1 MTCRDTLDKIYDFE
15 GEKPFSLWIRL
26 QIAFHVV
33 FCPRCAEKAARLE
46 AARALMRSGFLP
58 PSPELAD
65 AVMSRVYAQE
75 RDLVPD
81 MPFEEEESSPEVSFG
96 SWVFTGFIV
105 LLSLSTAFMGMD
117 FIKVA
122 SAQGSS
128 FLLPVGITIGVV
140 VTCYGALFIGSHLKE
155 LSDRFRLR

>member
-1 MTCRDTLDKIYDFE
+1 MLDKIYDFE
-15 GEKPFSLWIRL
+15 GEKSFSLWIRL
-26 QIAFHVV
+26 QIAFHVI
-33 FCPRCAEKAARLE
+33 FCPHCAEKAARLE
-46 AARALMRSGFLP
+46 AARALMRTGFLP
-58 PSPELAD
+58 SSPELAD
-65 AVMSRVYAQE
+65 SIMSSVYAE
-75 RDLVPD
+75 DRDLVPD
-81 MPFEEEESSPEVSFG
+81 MPFEEEEISPEVSFG

>member
-1 MTCRDTLDKIYDFE
+1 MLDKIYDFDS
-15 GEKPFSLWIRL
+15 GKSLSLWGRL
-26 QIAFHVV
+26 QIAFHVIC
-33 FCPRCAEKAARLE
+33 CPQCAEKAARLE
-46 AARALMRSGFLP
+46 AARTLMRTGFLP
-58 PSPELAD
+58 PPPGLAD
-65 AVMSRVYAQE
+65 SIMNSVYAE
-75 RDLVPD
+75 DREPVPD
-81 MPFEEEESSPEVSFG
+81 MPFEEEEISPEVSFG

-105 LLSLSTAFMGMD
+105 VLSLSTAFMGMD